1 MTDPVQT
8 ALENALKSVGPRGT
22 EIAVNARWARRAVA
36 NWLIA
41 KGLPESAA
49 NSLRPSTL
57 TKAWASDAYA
67 NAVLRNWERLGK
79 RAGSNNNAP
88 APVTIVQQAP
98 APEVSPEMVQQAV
111 EKFFAENPRKPLH
124 VIVESRIAPN
134 KVVTI
139 SAAHPILARVARKI
153 AARQHVYLP
162 GPAGCGKTH
171 LGKQAAQLAG
181 LKFYSTGA
189 VDSQYALLGFR
200 DANGVYRGTP
210 FRQAYEFGGVF
221 LFDEMDASDSAALLC
236 VNQALA
242 NDEMAFPDG
251 MVTRHPDF
259 VCIAAANTFGHG
271 ADRMYVG
278 RSQLDAATLDRFA
291 RIAMDYDEELE
302 ERLAIAAVPAANA
315 EQARGWVARVRAIR
329 AEARLA
335 NMRVCVSMRAAIEG
349 ARDLAAGDTLQ
360 EVEES
365 RILAGHDSAVQ
376 ARLRAAGDRVT
387 TVAVA

>member
-8 ALENALKSVGPRGT
+8 ALDTALRIVGPRGT
-22 EIAVNARWARRAVA
+22 EITARARWDRRAVA
-36 NWLIA
+36 DWLIA
-41 KGLPESAA
+41 KGLPKSAA
-49 NSLRPSTL
+49 HSLRPSTL

-67 NAVLRNWERLGK
+67 NEVLRNWQRLGARVGK
-79 RAGSNNNAP
+79 DVP
-88 APVTIVQQAP
+88 APVTIVQAS

-111 EKFFAENPRKPLH
+111 EKYFQQNPRKPLH
-124 VIVESRIAPN
+124 VIIESRPAPN
-134 KVVTI
+134 KVVTLN
-139 SAAHPILARVARKI
+139 AVHPILARVARKVG
-153 AARQHVYLP
+153 ARQHVYLP

-200 DANGVYRGTP
+200 DASGKYRGTP
-210 FRQAYEFGGVF
+210 FREAFEHGGVF

-251 MVTRHPDF
+251 MVKRHPDF

-302 ERLAIAAVPAANA
+302 ERLAIAAVPAENA

-360 EVEES
+360 EVEEA

-376 ARLRAAGDRVT
+376 TRLRAAGDRVT